1 MYIKRPILFYSND
14 IQAVTLAYY
23 IYSGDTGLFDAS
35 WQTSDSKF
43 TTSEEEPAENQ
54 LQVQLLN
61 TPGSLEVSDDNDSRL
76 EQGSVSAEE
85 QQGTQ
90 RRSLL
95 EMIGESSTEEHKQ
108 NDQTSTVLTDIPRVS
123 RELVLDND

>member
-1 MYIKRPILFYSND
+1 MERIYNNSFFCFFF
-14 IQAVTLAYY
+14 Y
-23 IYSGDTGLFDAS
+23 IYSGDTGLLEAS
-35 WQTSDSKF
+35 RLTSDSEF
-43 TTSEEEPAENQ
+43 TRSEKESAENQ

-61 TPGSLEVSDDNDSRL
+61 SPDPLEVSDDNDSRL
-76 EQGSVSAEE
+76 E

-95 EMIGESSTEEHKQ
+95 EMILEH
-108 NDQTSTVLTDIPRVS
+108 NDQTSYVS